1 MANLRF
7 QVGDQYALT
16 ECGARKRPIVRLEP
30 GWPLG
35 LLLGRPFREKG
46 VRPMAYSTAQI
57 RNVALAGHSGSGKT
71 TLFEAL
77 LQAGGAIQAAGSVER
92 GSTVSDFDPME
103 KTRGHSLNTAIA
115 STDHAGIHVNLID
128 TPGFA
133 DFRGPTLSAFSAVET
148 VCVVVNAA
156 HGVEYGTRRMMEVAK
171 ARDLCRVLV
180 VNKMDAEPGKLAAL
194 IAQLREEFGPECLPI
209 NLPAKDGSAVVDCF
223 FNPEG
228 DSDVEDVGAAHQRI
242 IDQVV
247 EINETVMGRYLE
259 EGEAGLS
266 GQDLHDAFE
275 QCLRE
280 GHLVPICFVSAR
292 SGAGVKELL
301 DLAEKLFPSPLE
313 GNPPV
318 FMRGSGAEGVA
329 IELSQDSKAHV
340 IADVFKIVNDPFVGK
355 LSVFRVFQGTIRKDT
370 QLFIDDGKKAFKVG
384 HLFKLKGKE
393 HVEIDQAIP
402 GDIAGVAK
410 IEEIHFDAVL
420 HDSHDEDHIHLK
432 PLEFPKPMFGLAIE
446 AATRGQEQ
454 KLSTALH
461 KLAEE
466 DPGFHIEHNP
476 ELNETVIRGLGEL
489 HLRVMIERMKER
501 YGVEV
506 KSRPPRIAYRETIGA
521 QAEGHHRH
529 KKQTGGAGQFG
540 EVFLKIEP
548 LERGAG
554 FEFVDAVK
562 GGTIPGQF
570 LPAIEKGVRQV
581 LHGGAIA
588 GYQLQ
593 DVRVIVYDGKYHPV
607 DSKEVAFVAAGKKA
621 FLDAIMKARPQVLE
635 PIVDLEV
642 AAPEQHMGDIS
653 GGLSSKRARI
663 SGTDSLR
670 GGEIVIRAQVPLS
683 ELEGYA
689 AELKSVTAGRGRY
702 ALDFSHYEPVPPQ
715 VQSRLVEA
723 FKPRIDADCP
733 AKPA

>member
-1 MANLRF
+1 
-7 QVGDQYALT
+7 
-16 ECGARKRPIVRLEP
+16 
-30 GWPLG
+30 
-35 LLLGRPFREKG
+35 
-46 VRPMAYSTAQI
+46 MAYGTAQI

-115 STDHAGIHVNLID
+115 STDHAGIHVNLVD

-156 HGVEYGTRRMMEVAK
+156 QGVEHGTRRMMEVAK
-171 ARDLCRVLV
+171 ARNLCRVLV
-180 VNKMDAEPGKLAAL
+180 VNRIDAEPGKLATL

-209 NLPAKDGSAVVDCF
+209 NLPAKNGSAVVDCF
-223 FNPEG
+223 FTPEG

-259 EGEAGLS
+259 EGESGLS

-313 GNPPV
+313 GNPPAFV
-318 FMRGSGAEGVA
+318 RGTGDAAVA
-329 IELSQDSKAHV
+329 IELKMEDPKAHV
-340 IADVFKIVNDPFVGK
+340 VADVFKIVNDPFVGK

-370 QLFIDDGKKAFKVG
+370 QLFIDDGKKPFKVG

-393 HVEIDQAIP
+393 HVEVDSAIA
-402 GDIAGVAK
+402 GDIAAVAK

-420 HDSHDEDHIHLK
+420 HDSHDEDQIHLK

-466 DPGFHIEHNP
+466 DPGFHVEHNP
-476 ELNETVIRGLGEL
+476 ELNETVMRGLGEL
-489 HLRVMIERMKER
+489 HLRVMIERMAER

-506 KSRPPRIAYRETIGA
+506 KARPPRIAYRETIGA
-521 QAEGHHRH
+521 KAEGHHRH

-554 FEFVDAVK
+554 FEFLDEVK

-581 LHGGAIA
+581 LHTGAIA

-593 DVRVIVYDGKYHPV
+593 DIRVIVYDGKYHPG
-607 DSKEVAFVAAGKKA
+607 DSKEVAFVPACKKA
-621 FLDAIMKARPQVLE
+621 FLDAILKARPQVLE
-635 PIVDLEV
+635 PIVDLAV
-642 AAPEQHMGDIS
+642 SAPEANMGDIT

-663 SGTDSLR
+663 SGTDSVR
-670 GGEIVIRAQVPLS
+670 EGEIEIRAQVPLS
-683 ELEGYA
+683 ELKDYA
-689 AELKSVTAGRGRY
+689 AELKGATAGRGRY
-702 ALDFSHYEPVPPQ
+702 DLEFSHYEPVPPP
-715 VQSRLVEA
+715 VQKQLVEA
-723 FKPRIDADCP
+723 FKPHHEED
-733 AKPA
+733 